1 MKNIP
6 HNVLNAKNH
15 ARESEIVALA
25 GRRGAVTVATNMAGR
40 GTDIKLEPGVEELGG
55 LLVLGSS
62 RHDSRRIDRQLR
74 GRCGR
79 QGDPGMSHFYVS
91 LEDNLMRLFGSDR
104 IVTIMEKFGMEEG
117 EELQHPLLSRSIE
130 TAQRRVEQHHFS
142 IRKRTLEYDDV
153 MNKQREVI
161 YGFRHDTLFKEDS
174 RQAIFDIIEIEVG
187 RHVDEAFA
195 AATGDLKSPY
205 NRDLLLAWL
214 NYSFP
219 FGFFAQ
225 DLDVDLTAENANE
238 LMVDRI
244 LKKVHD
250 MYDLKVSLEDPVAL
264 KWLERQIVLDAID
277 NRWQDHLRSMDE
289 LRGSIGLRAYAQKDP
304 LVEYKR
310 EAFRLFEQLMNDID
324 QQIIGKIF
332 RSATSLAAFE
342 RFVPAAR
349 QYILSHQTV
358 DQLGSTTAS
367 AEAPAQADAA
377 PAPQAA
383 DSEPESVT
391 PRPPEPGVPFQRD
404 DEKVGPNDPCPC
416 GSGKKFKKC
425 CGK

>member
-1 MKNIP
+1 
-6 HNVLNAKNH
+6 
-15 ARESEIVALA
+15 
-25 GRRGAVTVATNMAGR
+25 
-40 GTDIKLEPGVEELGG
+40 
-55 LLVLGSS
+55 
-62 RHDSRRIDRQLR
+62 
-74 GRCGR
+74 
-79 QGDPGMSHFYVS
+79 MSHFYVS

-104 IVTIMEKFGMEEG
+104 IVAIMEKLGMEEG
-117 EELQHPLLSRSIE
+117 EELQHPFLSRSIE

-195 AATGDLKSPY
+195 AATGDLKIPY
-205 NRDLLLAWL
+205 NREMLLAWL

-219 FGFFAQ
+219 FGFFEE
-225 DLDVDLTAENANE
+225 DLDVDLQAENAAE
-238 LMVDRI
+238 LIVERI

-250 MYDLKVSLEDPVAL
+250 MYDLKVSLEDPVGL
-264 KWLERQIVLDAID
+264 KMLERQIVLDSID
-277 NRWQDHLRSMDE
+277 SRWQEHLRSMDE

-324 QQIIGKIF
+324 QMIIGRLF
-332 RSATSLAAFE
+332 RSATNLAAFE
-342 RFVPAAR
+342 RFIPAAR
-349 QYILSHQTV
+349 QYILSHRTV
-358 DQLGSTTAS
+358 DQLGSTVAS
-367 AEAPAQADAA
+367 SELPPEAESAPLVPDEEDAA
-377 PAPQAA
+377 P
-383 DSEPESVT
+383 ES
-391 PRPPEPGVPFQRD
+391 PMLRANPNQGVPFQRT